1 MPGTNLT
8 REEAQ
13 QRAKLLTVDS
23 YEIDLDLSGA
33 VEGGT
38 YRSVTTVRFDSA
50 ESGVGSFI
58 DLVAPAVQEV
68 VLNGDS
74 LDPAEVFKDSRIE
87 LAGILEG
94 RNVLRVVADCAYT
107 NTGEGLH
114 RFVDPVDQQAY
125 LYTQF
130 EVPDAR
136 RVFASFEQPDL
147 KATFQ
152 FTVKAPSGW
161 TVISNSPTP
170 EPKDDV
176 WEFEPTPRISTYV
189 TALILGPYHS
199 VHSVYEKDG
208 QSVPLGIYCRPSLAE
223 FLDSDAIFEV
233 TRQGFEWFQEKFDYA
248 YPFKKYDQLFVPEF
262 NAGAMENA
270 GAVTIRDQYVFRSK
284 VTDAAYEVRAE
295 TILHELAH
303 MWFGDLVTM
312 EWWNDLWLNESFA
325 TYTSIA
331 CQSYAPGS
339 RWPHS
344 WTTFANSMKTWAY
357 RQDQLPSTH
366 PIMAQINDL
375 DDVLVNFDGITY
387 AKGASVLKQLVAYV
401 GEDEFFRGV
410 QAYFKAHAYGN
421 TQLSDLLGAL
431 EETSGR
437 DLGTWSQ
444 KWLQTAGINVL
455 RPEIETDANGVI
467 TSFAIRQE
475 APALPAGAKGEPTL
489 RPHRIAV
496 GLYDLDDSAG
506 GSGKLV
512 RGERIELDVD
522 GELTEVAELV
532 GKRRPAVILLND
544 DDLSYA
550 KVRLD
555 EQSLA
560 FVTEHLGDFEAS
572 LPRAL
577 CWASAWDMTRD
588 AELAARDYL
597 SLVLSGI
604 GKESDIGVVQSLH
617 RQVLTAVE
625 LYADPNA
632 REALLTRWTD
642 ATLAHLRSS
651 AGGSDHQ
658 LAWARAFAAT
668 ARTPEQLDLLEGLL
682 DGRESIEGLAVDTEL
697 RWSFVQRL
705 AAVGRFDE
713 AEITSE
719 YERDRTA
726 AGERHAATARAAR
739 PTEEAKA
746 EAWASVVESD
756 KLPNAVQ
763 EAVIGGF
770 VQFGQRELL
779 APYTEKYFAA
789 VKGVWDSR
797 SHEMAQ
803 QIAVGLYPSVQVS
816 ADTLAKTDEWLASA
830 EPSAALRRLISES
843 RSGVERALRAQ
854 ARHGGVGGDALRR
867 GKMALPRARAR
878 KRRFRMEVS
887 RSTGTAAPTG
897 ETTSPAAVARSGP
910 RPHQGRGERRSLLA
924 FRF

>member
-13 QRAKLLTVDS
+13 QRAKLLAVDS
-23 YEIDLDLSGA
+23 YEIELDLSGA
-33 VEGGT
+33 QEGGT
-38 YRSVTTVRFDSA
+38 YRSVTTVRFDVTENGA
-50 ESGVGSFI
+50 ESFI
-58 DLVAPAVQEV
+58 DLVAPAVHEV
-68 VLNGDS
+68 TLNGDS
-74 LDPAEVFKDSRIE
+74 LDPAEVFEDSRIA
-87 LAGILEG
+87 LRGLLEG
-94 RNVLRVVADCAYT
+94 RNILRVVADCAYT

-114 RFVDPVDQQAY
+114 RFVDPVDDQAY

-152 FTVKAPSGW
+152 FTVRAPEGW
-161 TVISNSPTP
+161 TVVSNSPTP
-170 EPKDDV
+170 EPQDSV
-176 WEFEPTPRISTYV
+176 WVFEPTPRISTYI
-189 TALILGPYHS
+189 TALIVGPYHS

-223 FLDSDAIFEV
+223 YLDSDAIFEV
-233 TRQGFEWFQEKFDYA
+233 TRQGFAWFQEKFDYT

-331 CQSYAPGS
+331 CQAAAPGS

-366 PIMAQINDL
+366 PIMADISDL

-401 GEDEFFRGV
+401 GEDEFFTGV

-421 TQLSDLLGAL
+421 TRLSDLLGAL
-431 EETSGR
+431 ETTSGR
-437 DLGTWSQ
+437 DLKSWS
-444 KWLQTAGINVL
+444 KAWLETAGINVL
-455 RPEIETDANGVI
+455 RPEIETDADGVV

-496 GLYDLDDSAG
+496 GLYELDDA
-506 GSGKLV
+506 SGKLV
-512 RGERIELDVD
+512 REERIELDVD
-522 GELTEVAELV
+522 GELTAVPQLA

-560 FVTEHLGDFEAS
+560 FVTEHLGDFESS

-617 RQVLTAVE
+617 RQVKLAVD
-625 LYADPNA
+625 LYADPAA
-632 REALLTRWTD
+632 REALLARWTD
-642 ATLAHLRSS
+642 ATLAHLR
-651 AGGSDHQ
+651 AAAPGSDHQ

-668 ARTPEQLDLLEGLL
+668 ARTPEQLDLLDALL
-682 DGRESIEGLAVDTEL
+682 DGSQTIEGLVVDTEL

-713 AEITSE
+713 TEIAGE
-719 YERDRTA
+719 YDRDRTA

-739 PTEEAKA
+739 PTPEAKA
-746 EAWASVVESD
+746 EAWASVVDSD

-763 EAVIGGF
+763 EAVIAGF
-770 VQFGQRELL
+770 VQTDQRELL
-779 APYTEKYFAA
+779 APYADRYFEV
-789 VKGVWDSR
+789 VKDIWESR

-803 QIAVGLYPSVQVS
+803 QIAVGLYPTVQVS
-816 ADTLAKTDEWLASA
+816 RETLDKTDAWLASA
-830 EPSAALRRLISES
+830 EPNAALRRLVSES
-843 RSGVERALRAQ
+843 RAGVERALRAQ
-854 ARHGGVGGDALRR
+854 RADA
-867 GKMALPRARAR
+867 
-878 KRRFRMEVS
+878 
-887 RSTGTAAPTG
+887 AA
-897 ETTSPAAVARSGP
+897 E
-910 RPHQGRGERRSLLA
+910 
-924 FRF
+924 

>member
-33 VEGGT
+33 QEGGT
-38 YRSVTTVRFDSA
+38 YRSVTTVRFDVA
-50 ESGVGSFI
+50 EDGAESFI
-58 DLVAPAVQEV
+58 DLVAPAVHEV
-68 VLNGDS
+68 TLNGDA
-74 LDPAEVFKDSRIE
+74 LDPTEAFADSRIALPGL
-87 LAGILEG
+87 LAG
-94 RNVLRVVADCAYT
+94 RNVLRVSADCAYT

-114 RFVDPVDQQAY
+114 RFVDPVDDQAY

-152 FTVKAPSGW
+152 FTVKAPEGW

-170 EPKDDV
+170 EPKDNV
-176 WEFEPTPRISTYV
+176 WVFAPTPRLSTYV
-189 TALILGPYHS
+189 TALIAGPYHS

-208 QSVPLGIYCRPSLAE
+208 RSVPLGIYCRPSLAE
-223 FLDSDAIFEV
+223 HLDADAIFEV
-233 TRQGFEWFQEKFDYA
+233 TRQGFDWFQEKFDYA
-248 YPFKKYDQLFVPEF
+248 YPFEKYDQLFVPEF

-284 VTDAAYEVRAE
+284 VTDAAYEVRAA

-325 TYTSIA
+325 TFAEAA
-331 CQSYAPGS
+331 CQADAPGS
-339 RWPHS
+339 KWPHS
-344 WTTFANSMKTWAY
+344 WTTFANQMKTWAY

-366 PIMAQINDL
+366 PIMADIRDL

-410 QAYFKAHAYGN
+410 QAYFKRHAYGN
-421 TQLSDLLGAL
+421 TRLSDLLGAL

-437 DLGTWSQ
+437 DLKTWSK
-444 KWLQTAGINVL
+444 KWLETAGINVL
-455 RPEIETDANGVI
+455 RPEIETDDAGVI
-467 TSFAIRQE
+467 TSFAVRQE
-475 APALPAGAKGEPTL
+475 APALPAGAKGAVSDDAAPPRGTL
-489 RPHRIAV
+489 RPHRIAI
-496 GLYDLDDSAG
+496 GFYDLDEAT
-506 GSGKLV
+506 GKLV
-512 RGERIELDVD
+512 RGDRVELDVD
-522 GELTEVAELV
+522 GELTAVPQLA
-532 GKRRPAVILLND
+532 GKRRPAVVLLND

-560 FVTEHLGDFEAS
+560 VVTGHLGDFESS

-588 AELAARDYL
+588 AELPVRDYL
-597 SLVLSGI
+597 SLVLSGV

-617 RQVLTAVE
+617 RQVKLALD
-625 LYADPNA
+625 LYADPAA
-632 REALLTRWTD
+632 REALLARWTD
-642 ATLAHLRSS
+642 ATLAHLRS
-651 AGGSDHQ
+651 AEPGSDHQ

-668 ARTPEQLDLLEGLL
+668 ARTPEQLDLLEALL
-682 DGRESIEGLAVDTEL
+682 AGTQTVEGLAVDTEL
-697 RWSFVQRL
+697 RWTFVQRL

-713 AEITSE
+713 AEIAAE

-763 EAVIGGF
+763 EAVIAGF
-770 VQFGQRELL
+770 VQTDQRELL
-779 APYTEKYFAA
+779 APYTDKYFEALA
-789 VKGVWDSR
+789 DVWASR

-803 QIAVGLYPSVQVS
+803 QIAVGLYPGIQVTGE
-816 ADTLAKTDEWLASA
+816 TLDRTDAWLASA
-830 EPSAALRRLISES
+830 EPNAALRRLVSES
-843 RSGVERALRAQ
+843 RAGVERALRAQ
-854 ARHGGVGGDALRR
+854 AADA
-867 GKMALPRARAR
+867 
-878 KRRFRMEVS
+878 
-887 RSTGTAAPTG
+887 AA
-897 ETTSPAAVARSGP
+897 TSA
-910 RPHQGRGERRSLLA
+910 
-924 FRF
+924 

>member
-23 YEIDLDLSGA
+23 YEVDLDLSGA
-33 VEGGT
+33 QEGGT

-50 ESGVGSFI
+50 EAGAETFI
-58 DLVAPAVQEV
+58 DLVAPAVHEV
-68 VLNGDS
+68 VLNGHA
-74 LDPAEVFKDSRIE
+74 LEVGAVFRDSRIALRHLQAGTNE
-87 LAGILEG
+87 LK
-94 RNVLRVVADCAYT
+94 VVADCDYT

-152 FTVKAPSGW
+152 FTVKAPTGW

-176 WEFEPTPRISTYV
+176 WTFEPTPRMSTYV
-189 TALILGPYHS
+189 TALIVGPYHS
-199 VHSVYEKDG
+199 VHSSYEGPGG

-233 TRQGFEWFQEKFDYA
+233 TRQGFDWFQEKFDYA
-248 YPFKKYDQLFVPEF
+248 YPFAKYDQLFVPEF

-284 VTDAAYEVRAE
+284 VTDAAYEVRAA

-325 TYTSIA
+325 TYAEAA
-331 CQSYAPGS
+331 CQAYAPDS
-339 RWPHS
+339 KWPHS

-366 PIMAQINDL
+366 PIMAEIRDL

-401 GEDEFFRGV
+401 GEDEFFQGV
-410 QAYFKAHAYGN
+410 QAYFKRHAFGN
-421 TQLSDLLGAL
+421 TRLSDLLGAL

-437 DLGTWSQ
+437 DLKTWSK
-444 KWLQTAGINVL
+444 KWLETAGINVL
-455 RPEIETDANGVI
+455 RPVVDVDTRGVI
-467 TSFAIRQE
+467 TSFAVKQE
-475 APALPAGAKGEPTL
+475 APALPEGAKGEPTL
-489 RPHRIAV
+489 RPHRIAI
-496 GLYDLDDSAG
+496 GFYDLDEA
-506 GSGKLV
+506 SGKLLRTDRV
-512 RGERIELDVD
+512 ELDVD
-522 GELTEVAELV
+522 GELTAVDALV
-532 GKRRPAVILLND
+532 GKARPAVILLND

-555 EQSLA
+555 TESLA
-560 FVTEHLGDFEAS
+560 FVTDHIGDFEAS

-577 CWASAWDMTRD
+577 SWASAWDMTRD
-588 AELAARDYL
+588 AELPTRAYV

-617 RQVLTAVE
+617 RQVKLALD
-625 LYADPNA
+625 LYAAPAGRDA
-632 REALLTRWTD
+632 ALERWT
-642 ATLAHLRSS
+642 AASLSHLRS
-651 AGGSDHQ
+651 AEPGSDHQ

-668 ARTPEQLDLLEGLL
+668 ARTEEELALLEGLL
-682 DGRESIEGLAVDTEL
+682 DGTEAVDGLAVDTEL
-697 RWSFVQRL
+697 RWAFVARL
-705 AAVGRFDE
+705 AATGRLDE
-713 AEITSE
+713 AGIAAEL
-719 YERDRTA
+719 ERDKTA
-726 AGERHAATARAAR
+726 AGERHAAYARAAR

-746 EAWASVVESD
+746 AAWSSVVESD
-756 KLPNAVQ
+756 TLPNAIQ

-770 VQFGQRELL
+770 VQTDQRELL
-779 APYTEKYFAA
+779 APYAEKFFSA
-789 VKGVWDSR
+789 VKGAWDSR

-803 QIAVGLYPSVQVS
+803 QIAVGLYPSLQIS
-816 ADTLAKTDEWLASA
+816 QETLDATDAWLASA
-830 EPSAALRRLISES
+830 EPSAALRRLVTES
-843 RSGVERALRAQ
+843 RAGVERALRA
-854 ARHGGVGGDALRR
+854 
-867 GKMALPRARAR
+867 RAAD
-878 KRRFRMEVS
+878 
-887 RSTGTAAPTG
+887 
-897 ETTSPAAVARSGP
+897 
-910 RPHQGRGERRSLLA
+910 L
-924 FRF
+924 

>member
-13 QRAKLLTVDS
+13 RRAALLTVDS
-23 YEIDLDLSGA
+23 YEIELDLSGA
-33 VEGGT
+33 QEGGT

-50 ESGVGSFI
+50 EAGAETFI
-58 DLVAPAVQEV
+58 DLVAPTVHEV
-68 VLNGDS
+68 VLNGTA
-74 LDPAEVFKDSRIE
+74 LDAAAVFADSRIA
-87 LAGILEG
+87 LAGLEAG
-94 RNVLRVVADCAYT
+94 PNELKVVADCAYT

-176 WEFEPTPRISTYV
+176 WVFEPTPRISSYI
-189 TALILGPYHS
+189 TALIVGPYHS
-199 VHSVYEKDG
+199 VHSSYEGPAG

-223 FLDSDAIFEV
+223 FLDADEIFAV
-233 TRQGFEWFQEKFDYA
+233 TRQGFDWFQEKFDYA
-248 YPFKKYDQLFVPEF
+248 YPFAKYDQLFVPEF

-331 CQSYAPGS
+331 CQAYAEGS
-339 RWPHS
+339 KWPHS

-366 PIMAQINDL
+366 PIMADIRDL

-401 GEDEFFRGV
+401 GMDEFFQGV
-410 QAYFKAHAYGN
+410 QAYFKAHAFGN
-421 TQLSDLLGAL
+421 TRLSDLLGAL
-431 EETSGR
+431 EKTSGR
-437 DLGTWSQ
+437 DLKAWSRA
-444 KWLQTAGINVL
+444 WLETAGINVL
-455 RPEIETDANGVI
+455 RPELVVDDAGTI
-467 TSFAIRQE
+467 TSFTVLQE
-475 APALPAGAKGEPTL
+475 APALPAGAQGAPTL
-489 RPHRIAV
+489 RPHRIAI
-496 GLYDLDDSAG
+496 GFYDLD

-512 RGERIELDVD
+512 RTNRFELDIEAAERTAV
-522 GELTEVAELV
+522 ELPAGT
-532 GKRRPAVILLND
+532 RRPAVVLLND

-555 EQSLA
+555 EESLRV
-560 FVTEHLGDFEAS
+560 VTEHLGDFTES

-588 AELAARDYL
+588 GELATRDYL
-597 SLVLSGI
+597 ALVLSGI
-604 GKESDIGVVQSLH
+604 AKESDIGVVQSLH
-617 RQVLTAVE
+617 RQVKLAID
-625 LYADPNA
+625 LYAAPEWRDA
-632 REALLTRWTD
+632 GLTQWTD
-642 ATLAHLRSS
+642 ATLAHLRT
-651 AGGSDHQ
+651 AEPGSDHQ

-668 ARTPEQLDLLEGLL
+668 ARTPQQLDLLQALL
-682 DGRESIEGLAVDTEL
+682 TGAEVIEGLVVDTEL
-697 RWSFVQRL
+697 RWAFVERL
-705 AAVGRFDE
+705 AATGVFDE
-713 AEITSE
+713 PEIAAEL
-719 YERDRTA
+719 ERDKTA

-739 PTEEAKA
+739 PTPEAKA
-746 EAWASVVESD
+746 EAWASVVEGD
-756 KLPNAVQ
+756 TLPNAVQ

-770 VQFGQRELL
+770 VQTDQRELL
-779 APYTEKYFAA
+779 APYSSKFFAA
-789 VKGVWDSR
+789 VKGVWESR
-797 SHEMAQ
+797 SHEIAQ
-803 QIAVGLYPSVQVS
+803 QIAVGLYPSLLVS
-816 ADTLAKTDEWLASA
+816 QDTLDATDAWLASA
-830 EPSAALRRLISES
+830 QPNASLRRLISES
-843 RSGVERALRAQ
+843 RAGVERALRAR
-854 ARHGGVGGDALRR
+854 AADAES
-867 GKMALPRARAR
+867 A
-878 KRRFRMEVS
+878 
-887 RSTGTAAPTG
+887 
-897 ETTSPAAVARSGP
+897 
-910 RPHQGRGERRSLLA
+910 
-924 FRF
+924 

>member
-33 VEGGT
+33 QEGGT

-50 ESGVGSFI
+50 EAGAETFI
-58 DLVAPAVQEV
+58 DLVAPAVHEA
-68 VLNGDS
+68 VLNGRP
-74 LDPAEVFKDSRIE
+74 LDVAAVFRDSRIALKHLEAGPNE
-87 LAGILEG
+87 LK
-94 RNVLRVVADCAYT
+94 VVADCDYT

-147 KATFQ
+147 KATFR

-161 TVISNSPTP
+161 TVVSNSPTP
-170 EPKDDV
+170 EPSGDV
-176 WEFEPTPRISTYV
+176 WSFEPTPRMSTYI
-189 TALILGPYHS
+189 TALIVGPYHS
-199 VHSVYEKDG
+199 VHSSYEGPGG

-233 TRQGFEWFQEKFDYA
+233 TRQGFDWFQEKFDYA
-248 YPFKKYDQLFVPEF
+248 YPFAKYDQLFVPEF

-284 VTDAAYEVRAE
+284 VTDAAYETRAE

-331 CQSYAPGS
+331 CQAYAENS

-366 PIMAQINDL
+366 PIMADIQDL

-401 GEDEFFRGV
+401 GTDEFFRGV
-410 QAYFKAHAYGN
+410 QAYFKAHAFGN
-421 TQLSDLLGAL
+421 TRLSDLLGAL

-437 DLGTWSQ
+437 DLKTWSK
-444 KWLQTAGINVL
+444 KWLETAGINVL
-455 RPEIETDANGVI
+455 RPVVDVDTSGRI
-467 TSFAIRQE
+467 TSFAVKQE

-489 RPHRIAV
+489 RPHRIAI
-496 GLYDLDDSAG
+496 GLYDLDDE
-506 GSGKLV
+506 SGKLLRTDRV
-512 RGERIELDVD
+512 ELDVD
-522 GELTEVAELV
+522 GELTSVDALV
-532 GKRRPAVILLND
+532 GRERPAVILLND

-550 KVRLD
+550 KVRMD
-555 EQSLA
+555 AESLA
-560 FVTEHLGDFEAS
+560 FVTEHIGDFEAS

-577 CWASAWDMTRD
+577 SWASAWDMTRD
-588 AELAARDYL
+588 AELPTREYL

-604 GKESDIGVVQSLH
+604 AKESDIGVVQSLH
-617 RQVLTAVE
+617 RQVKMSLE
-625 LYADPNA
+625 LYAAPA
-632 REALLTRWTD
+632 GREEALARWTE
-642 ATLAHLRSS
+642 ATLSHLR
-651 AGGSDHQ
+651 AAEPGSDHQ

-668 ARTPEQLDLLEGLL
+668 ARTEAQLTLVEELVSGKQ
-682 DGRESIEGLAVDTEL
+682 SIEGLAVDTEL
-697 RWSFVQRL
+697 RWAFVHRL
-705 AAVGRFDE
+705 AAMGRLDE
-713 AEITSE
+713 AGITAE
-719 YERDRTA
+719 LDRDKTA
-726 AGERHAATARAAR
+726 AGERHAASARAAR
-739 PTEEAKA
+739 PTPEAKA

-756 KLPNAVQ
+756 QLPNAIQ

-770 VQFGQRELL
+770 VQTEQRELL
-779 APYTEKYFAA
+779 APYAEKFFAA
-789 VKGVWDSR
+789 VKGAWDAR

-803 QIAVGLYPSVQVS
+803 QIVVGLYPSLQVS
-816 ADTLAKTDEWLASA
+816 RATLDATDAWLASA
-830 EPSAALRRLISES
+830 APSAALRRLITES
-843 RSGVERALRAQ
+843 RAGVERALRAQ
-854 ARHGGVGGDALRR
+854 AADV
-867 GKMALPRARAR
+867 
-878 KRRFRMEVS
+878 
-887 RSTGTAAPTG
+887 
-897 ETTSPAAVARSGP
+897 
-910 RPHQGRGERRSLLA
+910 
-924 FRF
+924 

>member
-1 MPGTNLT
+1 VPGTNLT
-8 REEAQ
+8 REEART
-13 QRAKLLTVDS
+13 RAKLLTVDS

-33 VEGGT
+33 QEGGT
-38 YRSVTTVRFDSA
+38 YRSVTTVRFDVA
-50 ESGVGSFI
+50 ESGADSFI
-58 DLVAPAVQEV
+58 DLVAPAVHEV
-68 VLNGDS
+68 TLNGDT
-74 LDPAEVFKDSRIE
+74 LDAAEVFADSRIA
-87 LAGILEG
+87 LRGLLEG

-114 RFVDPVDQQAY
+114 RFVDPVDDQAY

-152 FTVKAPSGW
+152 FTVRAPEGW

-170 EPKDDV
+170 EPGTVNDNLWV
-176 WEFEPTPRISTYV
+176 FEPTPRISTYI
-189 TALILGPYHS
+189 TALIVGPYHS

-208 QSVPLGIYCRPSLAE
+208 RTVPLGIYCRPSLAE
-223 FLDSDAIFEV
+223 FLDADAIFDV
-233 TRQGFEWFQEKFDYA
+233 TRQGFDWFQEKFDYA

-270 GAVTIRDQYVFRSK
+270 GAVTFRDQYVFRSK
-284 VTDAAYEVRAE
+284 VTDASYEARAA

-325 TYTSIA
+325 TYAEAA
-331 CQSYAPGS
+331 CLAHAPGTK
-339 RWPHS
+339 WPQS
-344 WTTFANSMKTWAY
+344 WTTFANQMKTWAY

-366 PIMAQINDL
+366 PIMAEINDL
-375 DDVLVNFDGITY
+375 EDVLVNFDGITY

-401 GEDEFFRGV
+401 GMDEFFRGV
-410 QAYFKAHAYGN
+410 QAYFKRHAYGN
-421 TQLSDLLGAL
+421 TRLSDLLGAL

-437 DLGTWSQ
+437 DLRTWSK
-444 KWLQTAGINVL
+444 KWLQTAGINIL
-455 RPEIETDANGVI
+455 RPEIEADAEGVI
-467 TSFAIRQE
+467 TSFGVRQE
-475 APALPAGAKGEPTL
+475 APALPAGAKGEAVL
-489 RPHRIAV
+489 RPHRIAI
-496 GLYDLDDSAG
+496 GLYDVDEST
-506 GSGKLV
+506 GKLV
-512 RGERIELDVD
+512 RAEDGRIELDVD
-522 GELTEVAELV
+522 GELTAVPQLV
-532 GKRRPAVILLND
+532 GRRRPAVVLLND

-555 EQSLA
+555 EESLA
-560 FVTEHLGDFEAS
+560 FVTEHLGDFEWS

-588 AELAARDYL
+588 GELAARDYL

-617 RQVLTAVE
+617 RQVKLAVD
-625 LYADPNA
+625 LYADPGA

-642 ATLAHLRSS
+642 ATLAHLRS
-651 AGGSDHQ
+651 AEAGSDHQ

-668 ARTPEQLDLLEGLL
+668 ARTPEQLDLLEALL
-682 DGRESIEGLAVDTEL
+682 DGSQTVEGLTVDTEL
-697 RWSFVQRL
+697 RWAFVERL

-713 AEITSE
+713 NEIAGE

-726 AGERHAATARAAR
+726 AGERHAASARAAR

-763 EAVIGGF
+763 EAVIAGF
-770 VQFGQRELL
+770 VQTDQRELL
-779 APYTEKYFAA
+779 APYVDRYFAA
-789 VKGVWDSR
+789 VEDVWESR
-797 SHEMAQ
+797 SYEMAQ
-803 QIAVGLYPSVQVS
+803 QVVVGLYPSVHVTKE
-816 ADTLAKTDEWLASA
+816 TLEKTDAWLASA
-830 EPSAALRRLISES
+830 GPNAALRRLMSEA
-843 RSGVERALRAQ
+843 RAGVERALRAQ
-854 ARHGGVGGDALRR
+854 EVDA
-867 GKMALPRARAR
+867 GA
-878 KRRFRMEVS
+878 
-887 RSTGTAAPTG
+887 
-897 ETTSPAAVARSGP
+897 
-910 RPHQGRGERRSLLA
+910 GR
-924 FRF
+924 

>member
-8 REEAQ
+8 REEAR

-33 VEGGT
+33 QEGGT
-38 YRSVTTVRFDSA
+38 YRSVTTVRFDVA
-50 ESGVGSFI
+50 EDGAESFI
-58 DLVAPAVQEV
+58 DLIAPAVHEV
-68 VLNGDS
+68 TLNGDA
-74 LDPAEVFKDSRIE
+74 LDPAEVFKDSRIALPGL
-87 LAGILEG
+87 LAGP
-94 RNVLRVVADCAYT
+94 NVLRVAADCAYT

-114 RFVDPVDQQAY
+114 RFVDPVDDQAY

-147 KATFQ
+147 KATFR
-152 FTVKAPSGW
+152 FTVKAPEGW
-161 TVISNSPTP
+161 TVVSNSPTP
-170 EPKDDV
+170 EPRDNV
-176 WEFEPTPRISTYV
+176 WEFAPTPRISTYI
-189 TALILGPYHS
+189 TALIVGPYHS

-223 FLDSDAIFEV
+223 FLDADAIFDV
-233 TRQGFEWFQEKFDYA
+233 TRQGFDWFQEKFDYA
-248 YPFKKYDQLFVPEF
+248 YPFAKYDQLFVPEF

-284 VTDAAYEVRAE
+284 VTDAAYEMRAE

-331 CQSYAPGS
+331 CQAHAPGS

-366 PIMAQINDL
+366 PIMADINDL

-401 GEDEFFRGV
+401 GMDEFFRGV
-410 QAYFKAHAYGN
+410 QAYFKRHAFGN
-421 TQLSDLLGAL
+421 TRLSDLLGAL

-437 DLGTWSQ
+437 DLRTWSH
-444 KWLQTAGINVL
+444 KWLETAGINIL
-455 RPEIETDANGVI
+455 RPEIETDENGVI
-467 TSFAIRQE
+467 TSFAVRQE

-489 RPHRIAV
+489 RPHRIAI
-496 GLYDLDDSAG
+496 GLYDLDEA
-506 GSGKLV
+506 SGKLV
-512 RGERIELDVD
+512 RAEDGRIELDVD
-522 GELTEVAELV
+522 GELTAVPQLA
-532 GKRRPAVILLND
+532 GRRRPAVVLLND

-560 FVTEHLGDFEAS
+560 VVTEHLGDFASS

-588 AELAARDYL
+588 AELATRDYL

-604 GKESDIGVVQSLH
+604 GKESDIGVVQSLQ
-617 RQVLTAVE
+617 RQVKLAID
-625 LYADPNA
+625 LYADPAA
-632 REALLTRWTD
+632 RDALLTRWTD
-642 ATLAHLRSS
+642 ATLAHLRT
-651 AGGSDHQ
+651 AEAGSDHQ

-668 ARTPEQLDLLEGLL
+668 ARTPEQLDLLNALLEG
-682 DGRESIEGLAVDTEL
+682 SQTIEGLAVDTEL
-697 RWSFVQRL
+697 RWAFVQRL

-713 AEITSE
+713 PEIAGE

-739 PTEEAKA
+739 PTDEAKA
-746 EAWASVVESD
+746 EAWASVVDSD

-770 VQFGQRELL
+770 VQTDQRELL
-779 APYTEKYFAA
+779 APYTERYFE
-789 VKGVWDSR
+789 VLKDIWDSR

-816 ADTLAKTDEWLASA
+816 QDTLRRTDEWLASA
-830 EPSAALRRLISES
+830 PPNAALRRLVSES
-843 RSGVERALRAQ
+843 RAGIERSLRAQ
-854 ARHGGVGGDALRR
+854 AADA
-867 GKMALPRARAR
+867 
-878 KRRFRMEVS
+878 
-887 RSTGTAAPTG
+887 AA
-897 ETTSPAAVARSGP
+897 
-910 RPHQGRGERRSLLA
+910 GR
-924 FRF
+924 

>member
-1 MPGTNLT
+1 VPGTNLT

-33 VEGGT
+33 QEGGT

-50 ESGVGSFI
+50 ETGAESFI
-58 DLVAPAVQEV
+58 DLVAPTVHEV
-68 VLNGDS
+68 TLNGDP
-74 LDPAEVFKDSRIE
+74 LDPAEVFRNSRIA
-87 LAGILEG
+87 LPGLLEG

-152 FTVKAPSGW
+152 FTVKAPAGW
-161 TVISNSPTP
+161 TVISDSPTP

-176 WEFEPTPRISTYV
+176 WIFEPTPRISTYI
-189 TALILGPYHS
+189 TALIVGPYHS

-331 CQSYAPGS
+331 CQAYHPES

-366 PIMAQINDL
+366 PIMAEINDL

-401 GEDEFFRGV
+401 GMDEFFRGV
-410 QAYFKAHAYGN
+410 QAYFKRHAFGN
-421 TQLSDLLGAL
+421 TRLSDLLGAL

-437 DLGTWSQ
+437 DLKTWSK
-444 KWLQTAGINVL
+444 KWLETAGINIL
-455 RPEIETDANGVI
+455 RPEIETDEHGVI

-475 APALPAGAKGEPTL
+475 APALPAGAKGVPTL
-489 RPHRIAV
+489 RPHRIAI
-496 GLYDLDDSAG
+496 GLYDLDDA
-506 GSGKLV
+506 SGKLL
-512 RGERIELDVD
+512 RDKDGRIELDVD
-522 GELTEVAELV
+522 GALTAVPQLT
-532 GKRRPAVILLND
+532 GRRRPDVVLLND

-555 EQSLA
+555 EASLA
-560 FVTEHLGDFEAS
+560 FVTEHLGDFASS

-588 AELAARDYL
+588 AELASRDYL

-617 RQVLTAVE
+617 RQVKLAVD
-625 LYADPNA
+625 LYSAPSA

-642 ATLAHLRSS
+642 ATLAHLRS
-651 AGGSDHQ
+651 AEPGSDHQ

-668 ARTPEQLDLLEGLL
+668 ARTPEQLDLLEALL
-682 DGRESIEGLAVDTEL
+682 DGTQTVEGLVVDTEL
-697 RWSFVQRL
+697 RWVFVERL
-705 AAVGRFDE
+705 AAVGRFDD
-713 AEITSE
+713 AEIAGE
-719 YERDRTA
+719 LERDKTA

-763 EAVIGGF
+763 EAVISGF
-770 VQFGQRELL
+770 VQTDQRELL
-779 APYTEKYFAA
+779 APYTGKYFEA
-789 VKGVWDSR
+789 VKDVWDSR

-803 QIAVGLYPSVQVS
+803 QIVVGLYPTVQVS
-816 ADTLAKTDEWLASA
+816 EETLAKTDAWLASA
-830 EPSAALRRLISES
+830 EPVPALRRLIMES
-843 RSGVERALRAQ
+843 RAGVERALKAQ
-854 ARHGGVGGDALRR
+854 AADA
-867 GKMALPRARAR
+867 
-878 KRRFRMEVS
+878 
-887 RSTGTAAPTG
+887 
-897 ETTSPAAVARSGP
+897 AAV
-910 RPHQGRGERRSLLA
+910 
-924 FRF
+924 

>member
-33 VEGGT
+33 QEGGT

-50 ESGVGSFI
+50 EANAETFI
-58 DLVAPAVQEV
+58 DLVAPAVHEV
-68 VLNGDS
+68 VLNGHS
-74 LDPAEVFKDSRIE
+74 LDVAAVFRDARIALKHLEAGPNE
-87 LAGILEG
+87 LKVI
-94 RNVLRVVADCAYT
+94 ADCDYT

-114 RFVDPVDQQAY
+114 RFVDPVDEQAY

-161 TVISNSPTP
+161 TVVSNSPTP
-170 EPKDDV
+170 EPSGDV
-176 WEFEPTPRISTYV
+176 WVFEPTPRMSTYI
-189 TALILGPYHS
+189 TALIVGPYHS
-199 VHSVYEKDG
+199 VHSSYEGPGG

-248 YPFKKYDQLFVPEF
+248 YPFAKYDQLFVPEF

-284 VTDAAYEVRAE
+284 VTDAAYETRAE

-331 CQSYAPGS
+331 CQAYAENS

-366 PIMAQINDL
+366 PIMADIRDL

-401 GEDEFFRGV
+401 GMDEFFRGV
-410 QAYFKAHAYGN
+410 QAYFKAHAFGN
-421 TQLSDLLGAL
+421 TRLSDLLGAL

-437 DLGTWSQ
+437 DLKTWSK
-444 KWLQTAGINVL
+444 KWLETAGINVL
-455 RPEIETDANGVI
+455 RPVVDVDTSGRI
-467 TSFAIRQE
+467 TSFAVKQE
-475 APALPAGAKGEPTL
+475 APALPTGAKGEPTL
-489 RPHRIAV
+489 RPHRIAI
-496 GLYDLDDSAG
+496 GLYELDDM
-506 GSGKLV
+506 SGKLLRTNRV
-512 RGERIELDVD
+512 ELDVD
-522 GELTEVAELV
+522 GELTAVDELV
-532 GKRRPAVILLND
+532 GRARPAVILLND

-555 EQSLA
+555 PESLA
-560 FVTEHLGDFEAS
+560 FVTEHIGDFEAS

-577 CWASAWDMTRD
+577 SWASAWDMTRD
-588 AELAARDYL
+588 AELPTREYL

-604 GKESDIGVVQSLH
+604 AKESDIGVVQSLH
-617 RQVLTAVE
+617 RQVKLALD
-625 LYADPNA
+625 LYSAPA
-632 REALLTRWTD
+632 GREEALARWTE
-642 ATLAHLRSS
+642 ATLSHLRS
-651 AGGSDHQ
+651 GEPGSDHQ

-668 ARTPEQLDLLEGLL
+668 ARTEEQLTLLEELVSGKQ
-682 DGRESIEGLAVDTEL
+682 SVPGLAVDTEL
-697 RWSFVQRL
+697 RWAFVHRL
-705 AAVGRFDE
+705 AATGRLDDAGIT
-713 AEITSE
+713 AELD
-719 YERDRTA
+719 RDKTA
-726 AGERHAATARAAR
+726 AGERHAAAARAAR
-739 PTEEAKA
+739 PTPEAKA

-756 KLPNAVQ
+756 KLPNAIQ
-763 EAVIGGF
+763 ESVIGGF
-770 VQFGQRELL
+770 VQTDQRELL
-779 APYTEKYFAA
+779 APYTEKFFAA
-789 VKGVWDSR
+789 VKDAWDSR

-803 QIAVGLYPSVQVS
+803 QIAVGLYPSLQVS
-816 ADTLAKTDEWLASA
+816 RSTLDATDAWLASA
-830 EPSAALRRLISES
+830 SPSAALRRLITES
-843 RSGVERALRAQ
+843 RAGVERALRAQ
-854 ARHGGVGGDALRR
+854 EADA
-867 GKMALPRARAR
+867 
-878 KRRFRMEVS
+878 
-887 RSTGTAAPTG
+887 
-897 ETTSPAAVARSGP
+897 
-910 RPHQGRGERRSLLA
+910 
-924 FRF
+924 

>member
-13 QRAKLLTVDS
+13 QRAQLLTVES

-33 VEGGT
+33 QEGGT
-38 YRSVTTVRFDSA
+38 YRSVTTVRFDVA
-50 ESGVGSFI
+50 ESGAESFI
-58 DLVAPAVQEV
+58 DLVAPEV
-68 VLNGDS
+68 HEVTLNGDA
-74 LDPAEVFKDSRIE
+74 LDPAEVFKDSRIA
-87 LAGILEG
+87 LPGLLQG
-94 RNVLRVVADCAYT
+94 RNVLRVAADCAYT

-152 FTVKAPSGW
+152 FTVKAPTGW

-176 WEFEPTPRISTYV
+176 WEFEPTPRISSYI
-189 TALILGPYHS
+189 TALIVGPYHS

-233 TRQGFEWFQEKFDYA
+233 TRQGFDWFQEKFDYA

-331 CQSYAPGS
+331 CQAYAPDS

-366 PIMAQINDL
+366 PIMAEIRDL

-401 GEDEFFRGV
+401 GMDEFFAGV
-410 QAYFKAHAYGN
+410 QAYFKRHAFGN
-421 TQLSDLLGAL
+421 TRLSDLLGAL

-444 KWLQTAGINVL
+444 KWLQTAGINIL
-455 RPEIETDANGVI
+455 RPEIETDEHGVI

-496 GLYDLDDSAG
+496 GLYELDED
-506 GSGKLV
+506 SGKLV
-512 RGERIELDVD
+512 RDERVELDVD
-522 GELTEVAELV
+522 GELTAVPQLV
-532 GKRRPAVILLND
+532 GKRRPAVVLLND

-560 FVTEHLGDFEAS
+560 FVTEHLGDFESS

-588 AELAARDYL
+588 AELATRDYL

-617 RQVLTAVE
+617 RQVKLAIE
-625 LYADPNA
+625 LYADPAA

-642 ATLAHLRSS
+642 ATLAHLRS
-651 AGGSDHQ
+651 ATAGSDHQ

-668 ARTPEQLDLLEGLL
+668 ARTPEQLDLLEALL
-682 DGRESIEGLAVDTEL
+682 DGSHTIEGLAVDTEL
-697 RWSFVQRL
+697 RWAFVERL

-713 AEITSE
+713 AEIAGE
-719 YERDRTA
+719 YERDKTA

-739 PTEEAKA
+739 PTAEAKA
-746 EAWASVVESD
+746 EAWAQVVESD

-770 VQFGQRELL
+770 VQTGQRELL
-779 APYTEKYFAA
+779 APYTDKYFEV
-789 VKGVWDSR
+789 VKGIWDTR
-797 SHEMAQ
+797 SHEIAQ

-816 ADTLAKTDEWLASA
+816 EETLAKTDTWLTSA
-830 EPSAALRRLISES
+830 EPNAALRRLVSES
-843 RSGVERALRAQ
+843 RAGVERALRAQ
-854 ARHGGVGGDALRR
+854 AADA
-867 GKMALPRARAR
+867 
-878 KRRFRMEVS
+878 
-887 RSTGTAAPTG
+887 AAT
-897 ETTSPAAVARSGP
+897 E
-910 RPHQGRGERRSLLA
+910 
-924 FRF
+924 

>member
-13 QRAKLLTVDS
+13 ERARLLTVDA

-33 VEGGT
+33 QEGGT

-50 ESGVGSFI
+50 EAGAETFI
-58 DLVAPAVQEV
+58 DLIAPAVHEV
-68 VLNGDS
+68 ELNGRA
-74 LDPAEVFKDSRIE
+74 LDVAAVFRDSRIALPHLVAGSNE
-87 LAGILEG
+87 LK
-94 RNVLRVVADCAYT
+94 VVADCAYT

-147 KATFQ
+147 KATFR
-152 FTVKAPSGW
+152 FTVKAPAGW

-170 EPKDDV
+170 EPRDDV
-176 WEFEPTPRISTYV
+176 WSFEPTPRISSYI
-189 TALILGPYHS
+189 TALIVGPYHS
-199 VHSVYEKDG
+199 VHSSYEKDG

-223 FLDSDAIFEV
+223 FLDADAIFDV
-233 TRQGFEWFQEKFDYA
+233 TRQGFDWFQEKFDYD
-248 YPFKKYDQLFVPEF
+248 YPFAKYDQLFVPEF

-284 VTDAAYEVRAE
+284 VTDAAYERRAE

-325 TYTSIA
+325 TYTSVA
-331 CQSYAPGS
+331 CQAYAEGS
-339 RWPHS
+339 KWPNS
-344 WTTFANSMKTWAY
+344 WTTFANVEKTWAY

-366 PIMAQINDL
+366 PIMADIRDL

-401 GEDEFFRGV
+401 GMDAFFKGV
-410 QAYFKAHAYGN
+410 QAYFKAHAFGN
-421 TQLSDLLGAL
+421 TRLSDLLGAL

-437 DLGTWSQ
+437 DLKTWS
-444 KWLQTAGINVL
+444 KAWLETAGINIL
-455 RPEIETDANGVI
+455 RPEIETDGNGHV
-467 TSFAIRQE
+467 TSFTVLQE

-489 RPHRIAV
+489 RPHRIAI
-496 GLYDLDDSAG
+496 GCYDLDAA
-506 GSGKLV
+506 GKLV
-512 RGERIELDVD
+512 RTDRIELDVD
-522 GELTEVAELV
+522 GTHTTVPFPA
-532 GKRRPAVILLND
+532 GTARPAVILLND

-555 EQSLA
+555 EESLRV
-560 FVTEHLGDFEAS
+560 VTEHLGDFTES

-588 AELAARDYL
+588 GELAARDYL
-597 SLVLSGI
+597 ALVLAGI
-604 GKESDIGVVQSLH
+604 GKETDIGVVQSLH
-617 RQVLTAVE
+617 HQVKLALD
-625 LYADPNA
+625 LYAAPEW
-632 REALLTRWTD
+632 REAGLTQWTE
-642 ATLAHLRSS
+642 ATLAHLR
-651 AGGSDHQ
+651 AAEPGSDHQ

-668 ARTPEQLDLLEGLL
+668 ARTPQQTDLLQSLL
-682 DGRESIEGLAVDTEL
+682 DGKETVEGLAVDTEL
-697 RWSFVQRL
+697 RWAFVERL
-705 AAVGRFDE
+705 AAAGLLEEDE
-713 AEITSE
+713 IAAE

-756 KLPNAVQ
+756 TLPNSLQ
-763 EAVIGGF
+763 EAVISGF
-770 VQFGQRELL
+770 VQTDQRELL
-779 APYTEKYFAA
+779 APYAEKFFAA

-803 QIAVGLYPSVQVS
+803 QVAIGLYPTLQVS
-816 ADTLAKTDEWLASA
+816 QATLDATDAWLSA
-830 EPSAALRRLISES
+830 TEPGAALRRLVSES
-843 RSGVERALRAQ
+843 RSGVERALKAQ
-854 ARHGGVGGDALRR
+854 AADA
-867 GKMALPRARAR
+867 
-878 KRRFRMEVS
+878 
-887 RSTGTAAPTG
+887 AAAT
-897 ETTSPAAVARSGP
+897 V
-910 RPHQGRGERRSLLA
+910 
-924 FRF
+924 

>member
-1 MPGTNLT
+1 VPGTNLT

-13 QRAKLLTVDS
+13 QRAKLLTVES

-33 VEGGT
+33 QEGGT
-38 YRSVTTVRFDSA
+38 YRSVTTVRFDVA
-50 ESGVGSFI
+50 ESGAESFI
-58 DLVAPAVQEV
+58 DLVAPEV
-68 VLNGDS
+68 HEVTLNGDA
-74 LDPAEVFKDSRIE
+74 LDPAEVFKDSRIA
-87 LAGILEG
+87 LPGLLQG
-94 RNVLRVVADCAYT
+94 RNVLRVAADCAYT

-152 FTVKAPSGW
+152 FTVKAPTGW

-176 WEFEPTPRISTYV
+176 WEFEPTPRISSYI
-189 TALILGPYHS
+189 TALIVGPYHS

-233 TRQGFEWFQEKFDYA
+233 TRQGFDWFQEKFDYA

-331 CQSYAPGS
+331 CQAYAPDS

-366 PIMAQINDL
+366 PIMAEIRDL

-401 GEDEFFRGV
+401 GMDEFFAGV
-410 QAYFKAHAYGN
+410 QAYFKRHAFGN
-421 TQLSDLLGAL
+421 TRLSDLLGAL

-444 KWLQTAGINVL
+444 KWLQTAGINIL
-455 RPEIETDANGVI
+455 RPEIETDEHGVI

-496 GLYDLDDSAG
+496 GLYELDED
-506 GSGKLV
+506 SGKLV
-512 RGERIELDVD
+512 RDERVELDVD
-522 GELTEVAELV
+522 GELTAVPQLV
-532 GKRRPAVILLND
+532 GKRRPAVVLLND

-560 FVTEHLGDFEAS
+560 FVTEHLGDFESS

-588 AELAARDYL
+588 AELATRDYL

-617 RQVLTAVE
+617 RQVKLAIE
-625 LYADPNA
+625 LYADPAA

-642 ATLAHLRSS
+642 ATLAHLRS
-651 AGGSDHQ
+651 ATAGSDHQ

-668 ARTPEQLDLLEGLL
+668 ARTPEQLDLLEALL
-682 DGRESIEGLAVDTEL
+682 DGSQTIEGLAVDTEL
-697 RWSFVQRL
+697 RWAFVERL

-713 AEITSE
+713 AEIAGE
-719 YERDRTA
+719 YERDKTA

-739 PTEEAKA
+739 PTAEAKA
-746 EAWASVVESD
+746 EAWAQVVESD

-770 VQFGQRELL
+770 VQTGQRELL
-779 APYTEKYFAA
+779 APYTDKYFEV
-789 VKGVWDSR
+789 VKGIWDTR
-797 SHEMAQ
+797 SHEIAQ
-803 QIAVGLYPSVQVS
+803 QIAVGLYPSIQVS
-816 ADTLAKTDEWLASA
+816 EETLAKTDTWLTSA
-830 EPSAALRRLISES
+830 EPNAALRRLVSES
-843 RSGVERALRAQ
+843 RSGVERALKAQ
-854 ARHGGVGGDALRR
+854 AADA
-867 GKMALPRARAR
+867 
-878 KRRFRMEVS
+878 
-887 RSTGTAAPTG
+887 AAT
-897 ETTSPAAVARSGP
+897 E
-910 RPHQGRGERRSLLA
+910 
-924 FRF
+924 

>member
-8 REEAQ
+8 REEAR
-13 QRAKLLTVDS
+13 QRAKLLSVDS
-23 YEIDLDLSGA
+23 YEIALDLSGA
-33 VEGGT
+33 QEGGVF
-38 YRSVTTVRFDSA
+38 RSVTTVRFDVA
-50 ESGVGSFI
+50 EDGASSFI
-58 DLVAPAVQEV
+58 DLVAPAVHEV
-68 VLNGDS
+68 TLNGDA
-74 LDPAEVFKDSRIE
+74 LDAAESFADSRIA
-87 LAGILEG
+87 LPGLLQG

-107 NTGEGLH
+107 NSGEGLH
-114 RFVDPVDQQAY
+114 RFVDPVDEQAY

-147 KATFQ
+147 KAAFQ
-152 FTVKAPSGW
+152 FTVKAPEGW
-161 TVISNSPTP
+161 TVVSNSPSP
-170 EPKDDV
+170 EPQGDV
-176 WEFEPTPRISTYV
+176 WEFAPTPRISTYV
-189 TALILGPYHS
+189 TALIVGPYHS

-208 QSVPLGIYCRPSLAE
+208 QSVPLGVYCRPSLAE
-223 FLDSDAIFEV
+223 FLDADAVFDV
-233 TRQGFEWFQEKFDYA
+233 TRQGFDWFQEKFDHA
-248 YPFKKYDQLFVPEF
+248 YPFEKYDQLFVPEF

-284 VTDAAYEVRAE
+284 VTDAAYELRAE

-331 CQSYAPGS
+331 CQAHAPGS

-366 PIMAQINDL
+366 PIMADINDL

-401 GEDEFFRGV
+401 GMDEFFRGV
-410 QAYFKAHAYGN
+410 QAYFKRHAFGN
-421 TQLSDLLGAL
+421 TRLSDLLGAL

-437 DLGTWSQ
+437 DLQTWSE

-455 RPEIETDANGVI
+455 RPEIETDGPDGTGTV
-467 TSFAIRQE
+467 TSFAVRQE

-489 RPHRIAV
+489 RPHRIAI
-496 GLYDLDDSAG
+496 GLYDLDEATG
-506 GSGKLV
+506 ALV
-512 RGERIELDVD
+512 RAEDGRIELDVD
-522 GELTEVAELV
+522 GELTAVPELT
-532 GKRRPAVILLND
+532 GRPRPAVILLND

-555 EQSLA
+555 ERSLA
-560 FVTEHLGDFEAS
+560 FVTEHLGDFAAS

-588 AELAARDYL
+588 GELATRDYL
-597 SLVLSGI
+597 ALVLSGI

-617 RQVLTAVE
+617 RQVKLA
-625 LYADPNA
+625 LDQYAAPAA
-632 REALLTRWTD
+632 RDTLLTRWTD
-642 ATLAHLRSS
+642 ATLAHLR
-651 AGGSDHQ
+651 AAEAGSDHQ

-668 ARTPEQLDLLEGLL
+668 ARTPEQLDLLNALLEGAQTVEGLT
-682 DGRESIEGLAVDTEL
+682 VDTEL
-697 RWSFVQRL
+697 RWAFVQRL
-705 AAVGRFDE
+705 AAVGRYDE
-713 AEITSE
+713 SEIDSE

-726 AGERHAATARAAR
+726 AGERHAASARASR

-746 EAWASVVESD
+746 EAWASVVDSD
-756 KLPNAVQ
+756 KLPNALQ
-763 EAVIGGF
+763 EAVISGF
-770 VQFGQRELL
+770 AQTDQRELL
-779 APYTEKYFAA
+779 APYAERYFE
-789 VKGVWDSR
+789 VLKGVWDAR

-803 QIAVGLYPSVQVS
+803 QIAIGLYPSEQVS
-816 ADTLAKTDEWLASA
+816 EDTLELTDAWLASA
-830 EPSAALRRLISES
+830 EPSAALRRLVSES

-854 ARHGGVGGDALRR
+854 AADA
-867 GKMALPRARAR
+867 
-878 KRRFRMEVS
+878 
-887 RSTGTAAPTG
+887 AA
-897 ETTSPAAVARSGP
+897 S
-910 RPHQGRGERRSLLA
+910 
-924 FRF
+924 

>member
-8 REEAQ
+8 RDEAQ
-13 QRAKLLTVDS
+13 QRAALLSVDS

-33 VEGGT
+33 QEGGT
-38 YRSVTTVRFDSA
+38 YRSVTTVRFDVA
-50 ESGVGSFI
+50 ENGATSFI
-58 DLVAPAVQEV
+58 DLVAPTVHEV
-68 VLNGDS
+68 TLNGDA
-74 LDPAEVFKDSRIE
+74 LDPAEVFADSRIA
-87 LAGILEG
+87 LPGLLQG
-94 RNVLRVVADCAYT
+94 RNILRVVADCAYT

-114 RFVDPVDQQAY
+114 RFVDPVDEQAY

-152 FTVKAPSGW
+152 FTVKAPTGW

-176 WEFEPTPRISTYV
+176 WVFEPTPRISTYI
-189 TALILGPYHS
+189 TALIVGPYHS

-223 FLDSDAIFEV
+223 YLDSDAIFEV
-233 TRQGFEWFQEKFDYA
+233 TRQGFAWFQEKFDYA
-248 YPFKKYDQLFVPEF
+248 YPFEKYDQLFVPEF

-331 CQSYAPGS
+331 CQADAPGS

-366 PIMAQINDL
+366 PIMAEINDL

-401 GEDEFFRGV
+401 GQDEFFRGV
-410 QAYFKAHAYGN
+410 QAYFKAHAFGN
-421 TQLSDLLGAL
+421 TRLSDLLGAL

-437 DLGTWSQ
+437 DLKAWS
-444 KWLQTAGINVL
+444 KAWLETAGINVL
-455 RPEIETDANGVI
+455 RPEIETDEHGVI

-475 APALPAGAKGEPTL
+475 APALPTGAKGEPTL

-496 GLYDLDDSAG
+496 GLYELDDD
-506 GSGKLV
+506 SGKLV
-512 RGERIELDVD
+512 RDERVELDVD
-522 GELTEVAELV
+522 GELTAVPQLV
-532 GKRRPAVILLND
+532 GKRRPAVVLLND

-560 FVTEHLGDFEAS
+560 FVTEHLGDFESS

-588 AELAARDYL
+588 AELATRDYL

-617 RQVLTAVE
+617 RQVKLAIE
-625 LYADPNA
+625 LYADPTA

-642 ATLAHLRSS
+642 ATLAHLR
-651 AGGSDHQ
+651 AAEAASDHQ

-668 ARTPEQLDLLEGLL
+668 ARTPEQLDLLEALL
-682 DGRESIEGLAVDTEL
+682 EGTQTIEGLAVDTEL

-705 AAVGRFDE
+705 AAVGRYDE
-713 AEITSE
+713 AEIAGE

-726 AGERHAATARAAR
+726 AGERHAATARASR
-739 PTEEAKA
+739 PTPEAKA
-746 EAWASVVESD
+746 EAWSQVVESD
-756 KLPNAVQ
+756 KLPNALQ

-770 VQFGQRELL
+770 VQTDQRDLL
-779 APYTEKYFAA
+779 APYTDKYFEV
-789 VKGVWDSR
+789 VKSVWDSR
-797 SHEMAQ
+797 SHEIAQ
-803 QIAVGLYPSVQVS
+803 QIAVGLYPTVQVS
-816 ADTLAKTDEWLASA
+816 TDTLHKTDTWLSTA
-830 EPSAALRRLISES
+830 EPNAALRRLVSES

-854 ARHGGVGGDALRR
+854 EADA
-867 GKMALPRARAR
+867 
-878 KRRFRMEVS
+878 
-887 RSTGTAAPTG
+887 AAPS
-897 ETTSPAAVARSGP
+897 E
-910 RPHQGRGERRSLLA
+910 
-924 FRF
+924 

>member
-33 VEGGT
+33 QEGGT
-38 YRSVTTVRFDSA
+38 YRSVTTVRFDVA
-50 ESGVGSFI
+50 EDGAASFI
-58 DLVAPAVQEV
+58 DLVAPAVHEV
-68 VLNGDS
+68 TLNGDA
-74 LDPAEVFKDSRIE
+74 LDAAEVFQDSRIA
-87 LAGILEG
+87 LPGLLKG
-94 RNVLRVVADCAYT
+94 RNILRVVADCAYT

-114 RFVDPVDQQAY
+114 RFVDPVDDQAY

-152 FTVKAPSGW
+152 FTVKAPAGW
-161 TVISNSPTP
+161 TVVSNSPTP
-170 EPKDDV
+170 EPQDDV
-176 WEFEPTPRISTYV
+176 WVFEPTPRISSYI
-189 TALILGPYHS
+189 TALIVGPYHS

-208 QSVPLGIYCRPSLAE
+208 RSVPLGIYCRPSLAE
-223 FLDSDAIFEV
+223 FLDADAIFDV
-233 TRQGFEWFQEKFDYA
+233 TRQGFDWFQEKFDYA
-248 YPFKKYDQLFVPEF
+248 YPFAKYDQLFVPEF

-331 CQSYAPGS
+331 CQAHAPGS

-366 PIMAQINDL
+366 PIMADINDL

-401 GEDEFFRGV
+401 GMDEFFRGV
-410 QAYFKAHAYGN
+410 QAYFKRHAFGN
-421 TQLSDLLGAL
+421 TRLSDLLGAL

-437 DLGTWSQ
+437 DLKTWSK
-444 KWLQTAGINVL
+444 KWLETAGINIL
-455 RPEIETDANGVI
+455 RPEIETGADGVI
-467 TSFAIRQE
+467 TSFAVRQE

-489 RPHRIAV
+489 RPHRIAI
-496 GLYDLDDSAG
+496 GLYDLDEA
-506 GSGKLV
+506 SGKLV
-512 RGERIELDVD
+512 RAEDGRIELDVD
-522 GELTEVAELV
+522 GELTAVPQLA
-532 GKRRPAVILLND
+532 GRRRPAVVLLND

-555 EQSLA
+555 EESLA
-560 FVTEHLGDFEAS
+560 FVTKHLGDFESS

-588 AELAARDYL
+588 GELATRDYL

-617 RQVLTAVE
+617 RQVKLAID
-625 LYADPNA
+625 LYADPAA
-632 REALLTRWTD
+632 RDTLLTRWTD
-642 ATLAHLRSS
+642 ATLAHLR
-651 AGGSDHQ
+651 AAEPGSDHQ

-668 ARTPEQLDLLEGLL
+668 ARTPEQLDLLNALLEGS
-682 DGRESIEGLAVDTEL
+682 ESIEGLAVDTEL
-697 RWSFVQRL
+697 RWAFVQRL

-713 AEITSE
+713 AEIAGE
-719 YERDRTA
+719 YERDKTA

-746 EAWASVVESD
+746 EAWAAVVESD

-763 EAVIGGF
+763 EAVIAGF
-770 VQFGQRELL
+770 VQTDQRELL
-779 APYTEKYFAA
+779 APYTDRYFE
-789 VKGVWDSR
+789 VLKGVWESR
-797 SHEMAQ
+797 SHEIAQ
-803 QIAVGLYPSVQVS
+803 QIAVGLYPAVQVS
-816 ADTLAKTDEWLASA
+816 QETLRKTDAWLSSA
-830 EPSAALRRLISES
+830 EPNAALRRLVSEA
-843 RSGVERALRAQ
+843 RAGVERSLKAQ
-854 ARHGGVGGDALRR
+854 AADA
-867 GKMALPRARAR
+867 
-878 KRRFRMEVS
+878 
-887 RSTGTAAPTG
+887 AAK
-897 ETTSPAAVARSGP
+897 
-910 RPHQGRGERRSLLA
+910 
-924 FRF
+924 

>member
-33 VEGGT
+33 QEGGT

-50 ESGVGSFI
+50 ETGAESFI
-58 DLVAPAVQEV
+58 DLVAPTVHEV
-68 VLNGDS
+68 TLNGDA
-74 LDPAEVFKDSRIE
+74 LDPAEVFKDSRIA
-87 LAGILEG
+87 LTGLLTG

-114 RFVDPVDQQAY
+114 RFVDPVDEQAY

-152 FTVKAPSGW
+152 FTVKAPTGW

-176 WEFEPTPRISTYV
+176 WVFEPTPRISTYI
-189 TALILGPYHS
+189 TALIVGPYHS

-233 TRQGFEWFQEKFDYA
+233 TRQGFDWFQEKFDYA

-331 CQSYAPGS
+331 CQAYAPGS

-366 PIMAQINDL
+366 PIMAEIRDL

-401 GEDEFFRGV
+401 GMDEFFQGV

-421 TQLSDLLGAL
+421 TRLSDLLGAL
-431 EETSGR
+431 EQTSGR
-437 DLGTWSQ
+437 DLKNWSQ
-444 KWLQTAGINVL
+444 KWLQTAGINIL
-455 RPEIETDANGVI
+455 RPEVETDADGVV

-489 RPHRIAV
+489 RPHRIAI
-496 GLYDLDDSAG
+496 GLYDLDEA
-506 GSGKLV
+506 SGKLV
-512 RGERIELDVD
+512 RVERVELDVD
-522 GELTEVAELV
+522 GELTAVPELV
-532 GKRRPAVILLND
+532 GKRRPAVFLLND

-555 EQSLA
+555 EASLA
-560 FVTEHLGDFEAS
+560 HVTEHLGDFESS

-588 AELAARDYL
+588 AELATRDYL

-604 GKESDIGVVQSLH
+604 GKESDIGVVQSLQ
-617 RQVLTAVE
+617 RQVKLAIE
-625 LYADPNA
+625 LYADPTA

-642 ATLAHLRSS
+642 ATLAHLRAAEP
-651 AGGSDHQ
+651 AGDHQ

-668 ARTPEQLDLLEGLL
+668 ARTPEQLDLLEALL
-682 DGRESIEGLAVDTEL
+682 EGRETIEGLAVDTEL
-697 RWSFVQRL
+697 RWAFVERL

-713 AEITSE
+713 AEIAAE
-719 YERDRTA
+719 YERDKTA
-726 AGERHAATARAAR
+726 AGERHAATARASR

-746 EAWASVVESD
+746 EAWASVIESD

-763 EAVIGGF
+763 EAVITGF
-770 VQFGQRELL
+770 VQTDQRELL
-779 APYTEKYFAA
+779 APYTDTFFAV
-789 VKGVWDSR
+789 VKDIWDSR
-797 SHEMAQ
+797 SHEIAQ
-803 QIAVGLYPSVQVS
+803 QIAIGLYPSIQVS
-816 ADTLAKTDEWLASA
+816 EETLAKTDAWLASA
-830 EPSAALRRLISES
+830 EPNAALRRLISES
-843 RSGVERALRAQ
+843 RSGVERALKAQ
-854 ARHGGVGGDALRR
+854 AADAQ
-867 GKMALPRARAR
+867 
-878 KRRFRMEVS
+878 
-887 RSTGTAAPTG
+887 AAH
-897 ETTSPAAVARSGP
+897 A
-910 RPHQGRGERRSLLA
+910 
-924 FRF
+924 

>member
-23 YEIDLDLSGA
+23 YEIALDLSGA
-33 VEGGT
+33 QEGGT
-38 YRSVTTVRFDSA
+38 FPSVTTVRFQAA
-50 ESGVGSFI
+50 EAGAETFI
-58 DLVAPAVQEV
+58 DLVAPAVHEV
-68 VLNGDS
+68 VLNGKA
-74 LDPAEVFKDSRIE
+74 LDVAAVFRDSRIALTQ
-87 LAGILEG
+87 LAAGDNE
-94 RNVLRVVADCAYT
+94 LRVVAECAYT

-147 KATFQ
+147 KATFR
-152 FTVKAPSGW
+152 FTVTAPEGW

-170 EPKDDV
+170 EPKGPDSTV
-176 WEFEPTPRISTYV
+176 WHFEPTPRVSTYI
-189 TALILGPYHS
+189 TALIVGPYHA
-199 VHSVYEKDG
+199 VHSSYEGPDG

-223 FLDSDAIFEV
+223 FLDADAIFDV
-233 TRQGFEWFQEKFDYA
+233 TRQGFEWFQEKFAYD
-248 YPFKKYDQLFVPEF
+248 YPFAKYDQLFVPEF

-284 VTDAAYEVRAE
+284 VTDAAYETRAE

-331 CQSYAPGS
+331 CQAYADGS
-339 RWPHS
+339 KWPHA

-366 PIMAQINDL
+366 PIMADIRDL

-401 GEDEFFRGV
+401 GMEAFFKGV

-421 TQLSDLLGAL
+421 TRLSDLLGAL

-437 DLGTWSQ
+437 DLTVWS
-444 KWLQTAGINVL
+444 KAWLETAGINIL
-455 RPEIETDANGVI
+455 RPEIETDASGAI
-467 TSFAIRQE
+467 TAFAVRQE
-475 APALPAGAKGEPTL
+475 APALPAGAKGEPVL

-496 GLYDLDDSAG
+496 GLYDLRD
-506 GSGKLV
+506 GSLV
-512 RGERIELDVD
+512 RTDRVELDID
-522 GELTEVAELV
+522 GDLTAVPELV
-532 GKRRPAVILLND
+532 GRARPAVVLLND

-555 EQSLA
+555 EVSLEN
-560 FVTEHLGDFEAS
+560 VTAYLGDFTES

-588 AELAARDYL
+588 GELATRDYL
-597 SLVLSGI
+597 ALVLSGI

-617 RQVLTAVE
+617 RQVKLAID
-625 LYADPNA
+625 LYADPA
-632 REALLTRWTD
+632 WREQGLATWTE
-642 ATLAHLRSS
+642 ATLEHLRG
-651 AGGSDHQ
+651 AEPGSDHQ

-668 ARTPEQLDLLEGLL
+668 ARTEGQLTYLSALL
-682 DGRESIEGLAVDTEL
+682 DGAAEIEGLAVDTEL
-697 RWSFVQRL
+697 RWAFLERL
-705 AAVGRFDE
+705 AATGVADE
-713 AEITSE
+713 DAIAAELK
-719 YERDRTA
+719 RDPTA

-739 PTEEAKA
+739 PTAEAKA
-746 EAWASVVESD
+746 RAWASVVERGD
-756 KLPNAVQ
+756 LPNAVQ

-770 VQFGQRELL
+770 VQADQRELI
-779 APYTEKYFAA
+779 APYAEKYFAV
-789 VKGVWDSR
+789 VKEIWDTR
-797 SHEMAQ
+797 SHEIAQ
-803 QIAVGLYPSVQVS
+803 QIAVGLYPSLQVS
-816 ADTLAKTDEWLASA
+816 QETLDATDAWLASA
-830 EPSAALRRLISES
+830 EPNAGLRRLVSES
-843 RSGVERALRAQ
+843 RAGIERALRAQ
-854 ARHGGVGGDALRR
+854 AAD
-867 GKMALPRARAR
+867 
-878 KRRFRMEVS
+878 E
-887 RSTGTAAPTG
+887 AAA
-897 ETTSPAAVARSGP
+897 S
-910 RPHQGRGERRSLLA
+910 
-924 FRF
+924 

>member
-8 REEAQ
+8 RDEAQ
-13 QRAKLLTVDS
+13 QRARLLSVDA

-33 VEGGT
+33 QDGGT
-38 YRSVTTVRFDSA
+38 YRSVTTVRFDAA
-50 ESGVGSFI
+50 EAGAETFI
-58 DLVAPAVQEV
+58 DLVAPAVHEV
-68 VLNGDS
+68 VLNGEA
-74 LDPAEVFKDSRIE
+74 LDAAEVFKDSRIALRG
-87 LAGILEG
+87 LAAG
-94 RNVLRVVADCAYT
+94 RNELRVVADCAYT

-152 FTVKAPSGW
+152 FTVKAPEGW

-170 EPKDDV
+170 EPSGNV
-176 WEFEPTPRISTYV
+176 WRFEPTPRISSYI
-189 TALILGPYHS
+189 TALIVGPYHS
-199 VHSVYEKDG
+199 VHSTYEKDG
-208 QSVPLGIYCRPSLAE
+208 RTVPLGIYCRPSLAE
-223 FLDSDAIFEV
+223 HLDSDAIFEV
-233 TRQGFEWFQEKFDYA
+233 TRQGFDWFQEKFDYD
-248 YPFKKYDQLFVPEF
+248 YPFAKYDQLFVPEF

-331 CQSYAPGS
+331 CQAYAPGS
-339 RWPHS
+339 KWPHS

-366 PIMAQINDL
+366 PIMAEIRDL

-401 GEDEFFRGV
+401 GMDEFFKGV

-421 TQLSDLLGAL
+421 TRLSDLLGAL

-437 DLGTWSQ
+437 DLKTWSK
-444 KWLQTAGINVL
+444 KWLETAGINIL
-455 RPEIETDANGVI
+455 RPEIEVDADGVI
-467 TSFAIRQE
+467 TAFAVRQE
-475 APALPAGAKGEPTL
+475 APALPAGAKGEPVL
-489 RPHRIAV
+489 RPHRIAI
-496 GLYDLDDSAG
+496 GAYELQD
-506 GSGKLV
+506 GKLV
-512 RGERIELDVD
+512 RKERIELDVD
-522 GELTEVAELV
+522 GELTAVPQLV
-532 GKRRPAVILLND
+532 GTARPAVVLLND

-555 EQSLA
+555 EESLKA
-560 FVTEHLGDFEAS
+560 VTEHLGDFTES

-588 AELAARDYL
+588 GELATRDYL

-617 RQVLTAVE
+617 RQVKLAID
-625 LYADPNA
+625 LYADPSA
-632 REALLTRWTD
+632 RDALLTQWTD
-642 ATLAHLRSS
+642 ATLVQLSIAEP
-651 AGGSDHQ
+651 GSDHQ

-668 ARTPEQLDLLEGLL
+668 ARTPEQLDLLKGLL
-682 DGRESIEGLAVDTEL
+682 DGTQAIEGLAVDTEL
-697 RWSFVQRL
+697 RWAFVERL
-705 AAVGRFDE
+705 AAVGSFDE
-713 AEITSE
+713 AEIAAE

-770 VQFGQRELL
+770 VQTDQRELL
-779 APYTEKYFAA
+779 APYAAKYFDA
-789 VKGVWDSR
+789 VKGVWDAR

-803 QIAVGLYPSVQVS
+803 QIAVGLYPSLQVLQE
-816 ADTLAKTDEWLASA
+816 TLDATDAWLTAA
-830 EPSAALRRLISES
+830 EPNAALRRLVSES
-843 RSGVERALRAQ
+843 RAGIERALKAQ
-854 ARHGGVGGDALRR
+854 AADA
-867 GKMALPRARAR
+867 
-878 KRRFRMEVS
+878 
-887 RSTGTAAPTG
+887 AA
-897 ETTSPAAVARSGP
+897 A
-910 RPHQGRGERRSLLA
+910 
-924 FRF
+924 

>member
-8 REEAQ
+8 RDEAQ

-33 VEGGT
+33 QEGGT
-38 YRSVTTVRFDSA
+38 YRSVTTVRFDVA
-50 ESGVGSFI
+50 ENGADSFI
-58 DLVAPAVQEV
+58 DLVAPTVHEV
-68 VLNGDS
+68 TLNGDQ
-74 LDPAEVFKDSRIE
+74 LDADEVFKDSRIA
-87 LAGILEG
+87 LPGLLQG

-152 FTVKAPSGW
+152 FTVTAPEGW

-170 EPKDDV
+170 EPKDNV
-176 WEFEPTPRISTYV
+176 WSFEPTPRISTYV
-189 TALILGPYHS
+189 TALVVGPYHS

-208 QSVPLGIYCRPSLAE
+208 RSVPLGIYCRPSLAE
-223 FLDSDAIFEV
+223 YLDSDAIFEV

-284 VTDAAYEVRAE
+284 VTDAAYETRAE

-331 CQSYAPGS
+331 CQAAHPES

-366 PIMAQINDL
+366 PIMAEIRDL

-401 GEDEFFRGV
+401 GEDEFFTGV
-410 QAYFKAHAYGN
+410 QAYFKRHAFGN
-421 TQLSDLLGAL
+421 TRLSDLLGAL

-437 DLGTWSQ
+437 DLKVWSK
-444 KWLQTAGINVL
+444 KWLETAGINVL
-455 RPEIETDANGVI
+455 RPEIETDADGLI

-475 APALPAGAKGEPTL
+475 APALPAGAQGEPTL

-496 GLYDLDDSAG
+496 GVYNLDGA
-506 GSGKLV
+506 SGKLV
-512 RGERIELDVD
+512 RDERVELDVD
-522 GELTEVAELV
+522 GELTAVPQLA
-532 GKRRPAVILLND
+532 GKRRPDVILLND

-577 CWASAWDMTRD
+577 CWASSWDMTRD
-588 AELAARDYL
+588 GELATRDYL

-604 GKESDIGVVQSLH
+604 GKESDIGVVQSLQ
-617 RQVLTAVE
+617 RQVKLAIE
-625 LYADPNA
+625 LYAAPAA
-632 REALLTRWTD
+632 RESLLTRWTD
-642 ATLAHLRSS
+642 ATLAHLR
-651 AGGSDHQ
+651 AAEPGSDHQ
-658 LAWARAFAAT
+658 LAWARAFTAT

-682 DGRESIEGLAVDTEL
+682 DGSTTIEGLAVDTEL
-697 RWSFVQRL
+697 RWAFVQRL

-713 AEITSE
+713 AEITGE

-739 PTEEAKA
+739 PTAEAKA
-746 EAWASVVESD
+746 EAWSSVIDSD
-756 KLPNAVQ
+756 KLPNALQ

-770 VQFGQRELL
+770 VQTDQRELL
-779 APYTEKYFAA
+779 APYTDAFFEV
-789 VKGVWDSR
+789 VKGIWESR
-797 SHEMAQ
+797 SHEIAQ
-803 QIAVGLYPSVQVS
+803 QIAIGLYPSLQVS
-816 ADTLAKTDEWLASA
+816 EETLAKTDTWLASA
-830 EPSAALRRLISES
+830 EPNAALRRLVSES
-843 RSGVERALRAQ
+843 RAGVERALKAQ
-854 ARHGGVGGDALRR
+854 AADA
-867 GKMALPRARAR
+867 
-878 KRRFRMEVS
+878 
-887 RSTGTAAPTG
+887 AA
-897 ETTSPAAVARSGP
+897 EQQA
-910 RPHQGRGERRSLLA
+910 
-924 FRF
+924 

>member
-1 MPGTNLT
+1 
-8 REEAQ
+8 
-13 QRAKLLTVDS
+13 
-23 YEIDLDLSGA
+23 
-33 VEGGT
+33 
-38 YRSVTTVRFDSA
+38 
-50 ESGVGSFI
+50 
-58 DLVAPAVQEV
+58 
-68 VLNGDS
+68 
-74 LDPAEVFKDSRIE
+74 
-87 LAGILEG
+87 
-94 RNVLRVVADCAYT
+94 
-107 NTGEGLH
+107 
-114 RFVDPVDQQAY
+114 
-125 LYTQF
+125 
-130 EVPDAR
+130 
-136 RVFASFEQPDL
+136 
-147 KATFQ
+147 
-152 FTVKAPSGW
+152 VKAPTGW
-161 TVISNSPTP
+161 TVVSNSPTP

-176 WEFEPTPRISTYV
+176 WVFEPTPRISSYI
-189 TALILGPYHS
+189 TALIVGPYHS

-284 VTDAAYEVRAE
+284 VTDASYELRAE

-331 CQSYAPGS
+331 CQAYHPES

-366 PIMAQINDL
+366 PIMAEIRDL

-401 GEDEFFRGV
+401 GMDEFFAGV
-410 QAYFKAHAYGN
+410 QAYFKNHAYGN
-421 TQLSDLLGAL
+421 TRLSDLLGAL

-437 DLGTWSQ
+437 DLGNWSQ

-455 RPEIETDANGVI
+455 RPEIETDAEGVI

-489 RPHRIAV
+489 RPHRIAI
-496 GLYDLDDSAG
+496 GLYERDDT
-506 GSGKLV
+506 SGKLV
-512 RGERIELDVD
+512 REERVELDVD
-522 GELTEVAELV
+522 GELTAVPQLV
-532 GKRRPAVILLND
+532 GKHRPAVVLLND

-560 FVTEHLGDFEAS
+560 FVTEHLGDFESS

-588 AELAARDYL
+588 AELATRDYL

-604 GKESDIGVVQSLH
+604 GKESDIGVVQSLQ
-617 RQVLTAVE
+617 RQVKLAVD
-625 LYADPNA
+625 LYADPAA
-632 REALLTRWTD
+632 RESLLTRWTD
-642 ATLAHLRSS
+642 ATLAHLRS
-651 AGGSDHQ
+651 AEPGSDHQ

-668 ARTPEQLDLLEGLL
+668 ARTPEQLDLLESLL
-682 DGRESIEGLAVDTEL
+682 DGSQTIEGLAVDTEL
-697 RWSFVQRL
+697 RWALVQRL

-713 AEITSE
+713 AEIAGE
-719 YERDRTA
+719 YERDKTA
-726 AGERHAATARAAR
+726 AGERHAASARAAR
-739 PTEEAKA
+739 PTAEAKA

-763 EAVIGGF
+763 EAVIAGF
-770 VQFGQRELL
+770 VQTDQRELL
-779 APYTEKYFAA
+779 APYTDKYFE
-789 VKGVWDSR
+789 VVNDIWSSR

-803 QIAVGLYPSVQVS
+803 QIAVGLYPAIQVS
-816 ADTLAKTDEWLASA
+816 PETLAKTDSWLSGTD
-830 EPSAALRRLISES
+830 PNAALRRLVSES
-843 RSGVERALRAQ
+843 RSGVERALKAQ
-854 ARHGGVGGDALRR
+854 AAD
-867 GKMALPRARAR
+867 
-878 KRRFRMEVS
+878 
-887 RSTGTAAPTG
+887 TAA
-897 ETTSPAAVARSGP
+897 
-910 RPHQGRGERRSLLA
+910 
-924 FRF
+924 